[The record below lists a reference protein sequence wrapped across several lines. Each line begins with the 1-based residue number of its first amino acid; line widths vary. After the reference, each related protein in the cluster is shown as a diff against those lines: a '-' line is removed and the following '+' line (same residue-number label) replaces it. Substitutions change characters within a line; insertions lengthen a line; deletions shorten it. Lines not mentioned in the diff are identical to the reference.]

1 MYHSGGFIV
10 TVYGLVG
17 SGQYCGVPGGL
28 WGAGG
33 GVGGGWGGSPGDGVV
48 YVMAGSRG
56 WTYMDRNWHI
66 RW

>member
-1 MYHSGGFIV
+1 MALLAQVNI
-10 TVYGLVG
+10 VG
-17 SGQYCGVPGGL
+17 SPEGCGGRGG
-28 WGAGG
+28 
-33 GVGGGWGGSPGDGVV
+33 GGSPGDGVV

>member
-1 MYHSGGFIV
+1 MALLAQVNIV
-10 TVYGLVG
+10 GA
-17 SGQYCGVPGGL
+17 PGGL
-28 WGAGG
+28 WWEGG
-33 GVGGGWGGSPGDGVV
+33 GRPGDGVV

>member
-1 MYHSGGFIV
+1 MALLAQVNI
-10 TVYGLVG
+10 VG
-17 SGQYCGVPGGL
+17 SLGGCGGR
-28 WGAGG
+28 
-33 GVGGGWGGSPGDGVV
+33 GDGVV

>member
-1 MYHSGGFIV
+1 MDLLLPSMALLAQVNI
-10 TVYGLVG
+10 VG
-17 SGQYCGVPGGL
+17 SPEGCGGRDG
-28 WGAGG
+28 
-33 GVGGGWGGSPGDGVV
+33 GGGWGGSPGDGVV